1 MFVVVKALSLLY
13 ELEFGDGVAVP
24 VNLYRDLAK
33 RIQGNYY
40 GGVNKAKE
48 FRKAYPSLFH

>member
-48 FRKAYPSLFH
+48 FR